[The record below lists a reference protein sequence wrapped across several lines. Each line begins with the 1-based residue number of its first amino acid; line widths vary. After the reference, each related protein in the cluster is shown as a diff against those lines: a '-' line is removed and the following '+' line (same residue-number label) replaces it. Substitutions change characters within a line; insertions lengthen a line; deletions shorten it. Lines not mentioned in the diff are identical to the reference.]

1 MDILAAWQDTI
12 FGPRHLIAV
21 MVMVAKKNDTKKS
34 DKETTPRDAQKGGQG
49 AIGKDDPHAELDQR
63 GHPGSGSKES

>member
-1 MDILAAWQDTI
+1 
-12 FGPRHLIAV
+12 

-63 GHPGSGSKES
+63 GHPGSSSKES